1 MPSAGAIR
9 AGQAFVELFADDS
22 KLVRGLR
29 GAEKQ
34 LKAFG
39 AKIKKLGMSMVALS
53 AIMAAPL
60 VAGGKVFVDF
70 EQQLAKVSTMLDEPA
85 KYMDTYKKAIRD
97 MAVEFGESTEALAN
111 GLYDILSASIPA
123 EKALDVLA
131 VAVKSAKAGMTDTGT
146 AADALTT
153 VLNSYGLSAAHA
165 LDVSDLLFTVVKRGK
180 LTFADLAPTIGLVA
194 SVASSAGLSLE
205 EMGASIA
212 TMTRSGV
219 KTENAVTAL
228 ANIIKS
234 FLTPTEESVKAA
246 RALGFEMSVATLQTE
261 GLAGVFDRIKN
272 LPADAIAKLF
282 PNIRALRG
290 VIPALKNIEGFE
302 KDLQLMADR
311 AGSTQQAFD
320 KMAATLGHLFSQVK
334 EAGKLILSVTG
345 EALAKSLTKAA
356 ATIKDFAKAVA
367 ELIQKNQQ
375 VVVTIAKIIVLV
387 GAVGIALVILGA
399 VISGIGAAFGAVASI
414 VSAFGTAIGIV
425 GSILA
430 AVLSPLGLVITA
442 VAALGGYLIYASGA
456 GGKALGWLGE
466 KFNKLS
472 ADAKKAFGG
481 IADALAAG
489 DIGLAAQI
497 LWNTLK
503 LWWLKGTE
511 GLRRIWIDFKAGFVK
526 LFAAAFYGGLKVAR
540 KVWEWLEIGWTETTA
555 FFAQAWHGFV
565 GFFQKTW
572 EQIKAGAQKAWNWIK
587 SLFDESIDLEAENKL
602 VEQEK
607 QKAIQS
613 IDDETAQRIVE
624 RDKKRQA
631 DRQKIEAEA
640 GDFYRR
646 QDQKKEQLQ
655 QAADEVAAQ
664 EQDTLTK
671 RIAELKR
678 QRDEAIQEARKKR
691 EAKEAGE
698 PGKLEAPQ
706 ELLDKLKGLGGT
718 IAQQVQKVGVAG
730 AFNISSLL
738 ALQAGDAAD
747 RTASA
752 TEETAKN
759 TKQLVQQGRSAEGT
773 RFK

>member
-9 AGQAFVELFADDS
+9 AGRAFVELFTDDS

-39 AKIKKLGMSMVALS
+39 ARIKKMGMSMVALS

-60 VAGGKVFVDF
+60 IAGGTVFTNF
-70 EQQLAKVSTMLDEPA
+70 EQQMAKVSTMLDEPA

-131 VAVKSAKAGMTDTGT
+131 VAVKSAKGGMTDTGT

-153 VLNSYGLSAAHA
+153 VLNSYGLSAARA
-165 LDVSDLLFTVVKRGK
+165 LDVSDLLFTIVKRGK

-194 SVASSAGLSLE
+194 SVASSAGVSLE

-261 GLAGVFDRIKN
+261 GLAGVFERIKN

-320 KMAATLGHLFSQVK
+320 KMANTLGHLFSQVK

-345 EALAKSLTKAA
+345 EALADSLGKAA
-356 ATIKDFAKAVA
+356 TVIKDFAKAVA
-367 ELIQKNQQ
+367 DLIQKNQQ

-387 GAVGIALVILGA
+387 GAVGIGLVILGA
-399 VISGIGAAFGAVASI
+399 VISGVGAAFAAAAS
-414 VSAFGTAIGIV
+414 VVGAFGTAISIV
-425 GSILA
+425 SSVLA

-456 GGKALGWLGE
+456 GGKALSWLGE
-466 KFNKLS
+466 KFNKLA

-526 LFAAAFYGGLKVAR
+526 VFAEAFYGGLKVAR

-555 FFAQAWHGFV
+555 FFAKAWYGFV

-572 EQIKAGAQKAWNWIK
+572 EQIKAGAKKAWNWIK

-602 VEQEK
+602 VEAEK
-607 QKAIQS
+607 QKAIS
-613 IDDETAQRIVE
+613 GIEDETTRQKAEREAQ
-624 RDKKRQA
+624 RQA
-631 DRQKIEAEA
+631 DRQRMEAEA
-640 GDFYRR
+640 SHFYRQ

-655 QAADEVAAQ
+655 QAADEVAGQ
-664 EQDTLTK
+664 EQDALSK
-671 RIAELKR
+671 RIADLKR

-691 EAKEAGE
+691 EAKETGE
-698 PGKLEAPQ
+698 PGQLEGPD
-706 ELLDKLKGLGGT
+706 ELLDKLKGLGDT
-718 IAQQVQKVGVAG
+718 IGRQVQKAGVSG
-730 AFNISSLL
+730 AFNVSSLL
-738 ALQAGDAAD
+738 GLQAGDAAD
-747 RTASA
+747 RTATA

-759 TKQLVQQGRSAEGT
+759 TKRLVQQGRTAAGLT
-773 RFK
+773 FG